1 MQEND
6 YTMEVDNWV
15 IVNYGGMEKSRVE
28 CQR

>member
-15 IVNYGGMEKSRVE
+15 IVNYAGMEKSRVE